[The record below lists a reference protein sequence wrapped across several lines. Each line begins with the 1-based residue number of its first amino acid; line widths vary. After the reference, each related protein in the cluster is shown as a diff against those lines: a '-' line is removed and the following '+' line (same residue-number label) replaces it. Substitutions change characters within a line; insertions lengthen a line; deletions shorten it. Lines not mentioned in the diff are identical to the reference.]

1 MDSDNGKWG
10 YRAGPS
16 DSMKK
21 EIGQIA
27 VNHAFF
33 EPPLMRLFQHYTEI
47 PEAKSFILAKSLG
60 LRGNALLRAVKD
72 FANHKTKTTQ
82 PVTGAPVLERL
93 NGCLKDYEEL
103 SKIRNEVA
111 HWQWYPSPDGAEYAN
126 AACDIR
132 KDSEGKQI
140 IKEFTLENLQSLA
153 LNLIFTSSN
162 LELIADLIIGRA
174 PQDTVIAKFKQ
185 FDEIAE
191 KVRAAL
197 LSLPEPSVDALS

>member
-1 MDSDNGKWG
+1 MSSDSGKWG

-16 DSMKK
+16 DAMKK

-27 VNHAFF
+27 VNHALF
-33 EPPLMRLFQHYTEI
+33 ESPLMRLFQHYTEI
-47 PEAKSFILAKSLG
+47 PDAKSFILAKSLG
-60 LRGNALLRAVKD
+60 LRGSALLRVVKD
-72 FANHKTKTTQ
+72 FANHKTKTTP
-82 PVTGAPVLERL
+82 PVTTAPILERL
-93 NGCLKDYEEL
+93 NSCLKDYEEL

-140 IKEFTLENLQSLA
+140 IKEFTLGNLQSLA

-162 LELIADLIIGRA
+162 LELIADLIIGGA
-174 PQDTVIAKFKQ
+174 PEPTVIAKFKQ
-185 FDEIAE
+185 FDEIAA
-191 KVRAAL
+191 KVRSAL

>member
-27 VNHAFF
+27 VNHALF

-82 PVTGAPVLERL
+82 PVTDAPVLERL

-140 IKEFTLENLQSLA
+140 IKKFTLENLQSLA

-174 PQDTVIAKFKQ
+174 PQHTVIAKFKQ

-197 LSLPEPSVDALS
+197 PSLPEPSVDALS